1 MEPIVIPGQD
11 SIWQKYTQYE
21 NDYLNTLMTVNT
33 IKQQRL
39 QAMLQNAQFDVDPS
53 LVDKTLRGEMVK
65 LSNDFTKKVTEI
77 YKNPKE
83 DNGYLQLG
91 AEDAMDVAQ
100 LKSQWATDMA
110 AIKSVQNEMNVAKAK
125 MADPTTAFMYDSE
138 LYAKDLTNLSKE
150 DGWRNYIGLSLLTPQ
165 AQELPPDIPDW
176 MNKVYDR
183 DMSDEVVW
191 YDPKTGKKHST
202 TIEYNRLLGKTLS
215 TDDKKALAYQHYS
228 EDKKQQYNANLAFA
242 QWSRRNPNEAKS
254 YIEKGGDPASWYAD
268 NYYQYY
274 TNDRIKKGQDIA
286 STKQSDDAYAA
297 ANAYT
302 PVLNMPFDYS
312 SKDKPEGATT
322 GYQDAWTGYAAIPIK
337 PNDVNIPTN
346 QLRTQGDFKYE
357 TKAGSTSVKGHSV
370 ILAPAVYENGKV
382 KLMSNSEALDY
393 MNSIRNKLEAQ
404 LKESGKTMTDVEK
417 TRIVRSR
424 VYYVPAMIGLT
435 TAKDGMQTINA
446 TVLTPLTDAGSMQAV
461 IKAQGG
467 KTPLLG
473 QFMDLYESA
482 SVNGLGIPG
491 DRIKEAANGQLEV
504 YVGGKFQPF
513 IPKIK

>member
-1 MEPIVIPGQD
+1 MEPIVIPSQE

-65 LSNDFTKKVTEI
+65 LSNDFTKKVTDI

-91 AEDAMDVAQ
+91 AEDAMSVAQ

-125 MADPTTAFMYDSE
+125 MADPTTAFLYDPQ
-138 LYAKDLTNLSKE
+138 LYANDLTNLSKE
-150 DGWRNYIGLSLLTPQ
+150 GGWRNYIGLSLLTPQ

-183 DMSDEVVW
+183 DRSEEVVW

-202 TIEYNRLLGKTLS
+202 TLEYNRLLGKTLS
-215 TDDKKALAYQHYS
+215 TDDKRALAYQHYL

-254 YIEKGGDPASWYAD
+254 YIEQNGNAASWYAD

-286 STKQSDDAYAA
+286 STRQADDAYAA
-297 ANAYT
+297 VNAYS

-312 SKDKPEGATT
+312 SKDKPEGTTT

-337 PNDVNIPTN
+337 QNDVNIPTN
-346 QLRTQGDFKYE
+346 QLRGQGDFKYD
-357 TKAGSTSVKGHSV
+357 TQAGSTSVKGHSV
-370 ILAPAVYENGKV
+370 ILAPAVYDENGKV
-382 KLMSNSEALDY
+382 KLMTNSEALNY
-393 MNSIRNKLEAQ
+393 MNSIRNNLEAQ
-404 LKESGKTMTDVEK
+404 LKASGKTMTDVEK

-424 VYYVPAMIGLT
+424 VHYVPAMVGLT
-435 TAKDGMQTINA
+435 TAKEGMQTINA
-446 TVLTPLTDAGSMQAV
+446 TVLTPLTDAGSMEAV

-491 DRIKEAANGQLEV
+491 DRIREVNGQLEV
-504 YVGGKFQPF
+504 YVGGRFQPF
-513 IPKIK
+513 IPKVK